1 MGPGDQMV
9 GMNTS
14 DTGDSLSSEIA
25 ALATDAARLAEQLG
39 AASESGDALR
49 LQMADDAIRRARR
62 DLTVADA
69 ALAASPARAGG
80 RRETVRLVVN
90 AARVLLRR
98 TTDEVARALR
108 TRPHAV
114 LIRVVI
120 TLAISLSLVVVYRSV
135 GWATYEKAG
144 SLTLYVFGGV
154 VGSVVCTN
162 ALCFDAARVWTD
174 IRAGERLWRILVAK
188 NLMIVIGVAIA
199 AVPILAYLAVTTD
212 LDLAAMIDQFVVM
225 VLVWLGVGNV
235 LSVVAPLRHES
246 LSARLRDGTW
256 RPYLVSFGIS
266 YVVGLTVNLM
276 IYWRLWAR
284 QLASESLTAP
294 SWTLQLLLL
303 ASGALLW
310 ISLTVIAVSVAGL
323 APVRVMLLRE
333 VLATPAADQ
342 VRAGADRR
350 TKAVAAST
358 TTSSS
363 DPR

>member
-1 MGPGDQMV
+1 MV
-9 GMNTS
+9 GMNS
-14 DTGDSLSSEIA
+14 SATGDSLSTEIA
-25 ALATDAARLAEQLG
+25 ALATDAARLAEQL
-39 AASESGDALR
+39 AAVSEPDDALR
-49 LQMADDAIRRARR
+49 FQLADDAIRRARL
-62 DLTVADA
+62 DLTYADA
-69 ALAASPARAGG
+69 ALSDAALADSSPARSSD
-80 RRETVRLVVN
+80 RRETVRLVVT
-90 AARVLLRR
+90 ATRALLRR
-98 TTDEVARALR
+98 TANEVARALR
-108 TRPHAV
+108 ARPHAV

-154 VGSVVCTN
+154 VGSVV
-162 ALCFDAARVWTD
+162 WTD

-188 NLMIVIGVAIA
+188 NLMILIGVAIA

-333 VLATPAADQ
+333 VLATPTTDQ

-358 TTSSS
+358 TTSRS